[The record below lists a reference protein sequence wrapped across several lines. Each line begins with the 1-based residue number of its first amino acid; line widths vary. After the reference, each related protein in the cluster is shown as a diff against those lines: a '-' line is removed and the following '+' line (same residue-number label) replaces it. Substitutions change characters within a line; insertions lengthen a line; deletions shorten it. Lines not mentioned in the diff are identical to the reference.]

1 MAFIGSTSKIK
12 NTQNRSESVAE
23 TFCACSGHSGLSF
36 KKRIKLD
43 KFGHRWQFD
52 FKESKTLNAYSS

>member
-23 TFCACSGHSGLSF
+23 TFCACRGQSEPSF
-36 KKRIKLD
+36 KKRIMYIES
-43 KFGHRWQFD
+43 HRERHFNFEEKQNF
-52 FKESKTLNAYSS
+52 ERS

>member
-23 TFCACSGHSGLSF
+23 TFCACRGQSGLSF
-36 KKRIKLD
+36 KKRIM
-43 KFGHRWQFD
+43 FGRPFPDRPSNFEEKQNFER
-52 FKESKTLNAYSS
+52 F